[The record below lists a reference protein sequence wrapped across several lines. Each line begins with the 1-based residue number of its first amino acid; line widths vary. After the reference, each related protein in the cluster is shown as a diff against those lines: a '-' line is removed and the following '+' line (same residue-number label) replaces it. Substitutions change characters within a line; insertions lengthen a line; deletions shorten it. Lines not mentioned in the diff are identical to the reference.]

1 MPTSF
6 LLIGDIKSVSKVFSE
21 IVDAAKGVSNWTLS
35 WPGEG
40 AAERDAIVQVGVATD
55 IAEVEKIARA
65 IAKVHKV
72 GFKPGQI

>member
-21 IVDAAKGVSNWTLS
+21 IVDAAKGASNWTLI
-35 WPGEG
+35 WPGG
-40 AAERDAIVQVGVATD
+40 GTAERDAIVQIGVASD
-55 IAEVEKIARA
+55 AAEVEKIARA
-65 IAKVHKV
+65 IAKAHKI